1 MKNKILLAI
10 ADGVGDRP
18 CEILDWNTPLQYAH
32 TSNLD
37 QLASMVPAVSWTYT
51 MQKSR

>member
-37 QLASMVPAVSWTYT
+37 QLASNDSCMV
-51 MQKSR
+51 

>member
-37 QLASMVPAVSWTYT
+37 QLASNGSCGISPKPLRRW
-51 MQKSR
+51 